1 MEIMKKV
8 CYHNGAIKVVWRA
21 FICRIGRA
29 AVRPSTDGFARSPLR
44 KTGRIDSADMD
55 RAGRRCPMKRVKAA
69 CILQTLVF
77 SQKDDAGFTREQAL
91 RMNREEVNRYKDSL
105 KRTNTRYQIL
115 DETEQED
122 GSVLIHVRKQ
132 YNDRAD
138 VSEYFV

>member
-1 MEIMKKV
+1 
-8 CYHNGAIKVVWRA
+8 
-21 FICRIGRA
+21 
-29 AVRPSTDGFARSPLR
+29 
-44 KTGRIDSADMD
+44 
-55 RAGRRCPMKRVKAA
+55 MKRVKAA

-91 RMNREEVNRYKDSL
+91 RMNREEVNRYQNSL

-115 DETEQED
+115 DEAEQED